1 MTERITSH
9 CAGRMCWLAPAGGLL
24 AALLGASV
32 GAALAVVVVAEITR
46 QAVLWEP
53 RQ

>member
-1 MTERITSH
+1 MNRWHAH

-32 GAALAVVVVAEITR
+32 GAVLAVVVMAEITR

>member
-1 MTERITSH
+1 
-9 CAGRMCWLAPAGGLL
+9 MCWLAPAGGLL

-32 GAALAVVVVAEITR
+32 GAVLAVVVMAEITR